1 MPINKVVYG
10 AVTLIDITDSTVTS
24 DKLVQ
29 GAAAYNKAGE
39 KIEGSNP
46 YELETTN
53 TEVQTQTDLIEQIQ
67 DALKNKA
74 SGGGTTEI
82 WTLTLEDGSEITK
95 EVVIV

>member
-46 YELETTN
+46 YELEATN

-74 SGGGTTEI
+74 SGGTTEI
-82 WTLTLEDGSEITK
+82 WTLTLEDGSEIQK